1 MSNADDRDPTSS
13 KLLWV
18 KDFGSRQG
26 WPKII
31 KISNRSR
38 AIHLSDENTQHFSRS
53 SKGLI
58 LGCLDGPS
66 TKMDTLV
73 VT

>member
-1 MSNADDRDPTSS
+1 MSNAHYKVPTSS
-13 KLLWV
+13 KLLWG

-26 WPKII
+26 WHKII

-53 SKGLI
+53 GKGMVLA
-58 LGCLDGPS
+58 CLDGPF
-66 TKMDTLV
+66 TKMDILV
-73 VT
+73 LT